1 MGQTSVKAILDMDK
15 RVFYIRSLRLEGG
28 WSRKVQR
35 ELAEEWGISFES
47 VAKMAAEAGRMIR
60 LQLGPSD
67 EVKAVIL
74 ARLHRIVEDGDDRD
88 AIKASDTLAKLVGA
102 NAPEVDLQTHLLSLS
117 SDERRQYCERL
128 IATCQS
134 IIADLPPATE

>member
-1 MGQTSVKAILDMDK
+1 MGYTSDAEVSLKDK
-15 RVFYIRSLRLEGG
+15 RVAHIRSLRLEGG

-35 ELAEEWGISFES
+35 ELCDEWDMSFAM
-47 VAKMAAEAGRMIR
+47 VGQYAAEAGRQIR

-74 ARLHRIVEDGDDRD
+74 ARLHSIVECGDNRD
-88 AIKASDTLAKLVGA
+88 AIKAADTLAKLVGA

-117 SDERRQYCERL
+117 GEERRQYCERL

-134 IIADLPPATE
+134 IIADLGPATE

>member
-1 MGQTSVKAILDMDK
+1 MGYTSDTDVKVKDDRIAK
-15 RVFYIRSLRLEGG
+15 IRSLRLEGW
-28 WSRKVQR
+28 WSRTVQR
-35 ELAEEWGISFES
+35 ELSEQWGMSFAS
-47 VAKMAAEAGRMIR
+47 VGQLAAEAGRQIR

-74 ARLHRIVEDGDDRD
+74 ARLHSIVESGDARD

-117 SDERRQYCERL
+117 GEERRTYCERL
-128 IATCQS
+128 IATCQA
-134 IIADLPPATE
+134 IIADLGPKTE